1 MGDETVPLT
10 FDAVKT
16 KGGTSL
22 PSLAIGGLIG
32 EMKKLFLSLAVLATI
47 ATPSFAENFLSFVD
61 DLPPAGTYERFPD
74 KDDGFNL
81 TIAND
86 YFDIG
91 RPVQC
96 APIKESVKI
105 DKTHTVH
112 FDAKCHGAN
121 VDSGSYIGHEKWHVT
136 KAENGDVYLVT
147 IDENA
152 GNTEVEM
159 WKLVK

>member
-1 MGDETVPLT
+1 M
-10 FDAVKT
+10 FKKRFFAVVMT
-16 KGGTSL
+16 AALEGGSL
-22 PSLAIGGLIG
+22 
-32 EMKKLFLSLAVLATI
+32 TI
-47 ATPSFAENFLSFVD
+47 AAAMLTPAMAEQQTPAMQSWQDRAAD
-61 DLPPAGTYERFPD
+61 DLPPTGTYERFPD
-74 KDDGFNL
+74 KGDGFNL

-96 APIKESVKI
+96 VPIKKSVKI

-121 VDSGSYIGHEKWHVT
+121 VDSGSGIDHEKWHVT

-147 IDENA
+147 IYENA

>member
-1 MGDETVPLT
+1 
-10 FDAVKT
+10 
-16 KGGTSL
+16 
-22 PSLAIGGLIG
+22 
-32 EMKKLFLSLAVLATI
+32 MKSIAAALLVVVVFILI

-61 DLPPAGTYERFPD
+61 DLPPVGTYERFPD
-74 KDDGFNL
+74 KGDGFNL
-81 TIAND
+81 TIAKN

-91 RPVQC
+91 RPLQC
-96 APIKESVKI
+96 VPIKKSVKI

-121 VDSGSYIGHEKWHVT
+121 VDSGSDIDHEKWHVT

-159 WKLVK
+159 WKLVP